1 MGELKKIVKNLASS
15 SIMNIVT
22 FFGTLG
28 AAIACFGGVG
38 ELLDSAVSN
47 TGKPSQYVAW
57 LVLGGGACMLFFG
70 VIRIF
75 MKRGQMSKLQEAIKS
90 MSEVVS
96 GSNAKVERIEEC
108 IQNISEKMENL
119 ACIPA
124 RKPEE
129 RCHEIIINKLDE
141 QSHFKYDTDAVTEE
155 LRDQL
160 TKNTKINRLKIIC
173 YGRSGYQDLIRYIA
187 RLNRDIRVELVMFN
201 AEDDEFI
208 SRPKDKE
215 YIDRHI
221 KELKGKKKE
230 VDVYVSSDPP
240 MLRAS
245 ALYEGDT
252 PVWTAVQSYQLRYR
266 QDSVVENGKK
276 ILEKRLDL
284 HRPDEDDGS
293 LIIICDK
300 KSSKTDFDGV
310 IRYFNGEFDRLMS
323 NSKEAFLNRQGDIEY
338 RERKV
343 LESKGSVAGDRSN

>member
-1 MGELKKIVKNLASS
+1 MGELKKIVKKLASS
-15 SIMNIVT
+15 SNMNIVV
-22 FFGTLG
+22 FLGTLG
-28 AAIACFGGVG
+28 GAIACFIGVG

-57 LVLGGGACMLFFG
+57 LVLAGGAGMLFFG

-75 MKRGQMSKLQEAIKS
+75 MKRGQMNKLQEAINS
-90 MSEVVS
+90 MSTVASES
-96 GSNAKVERIEEC
+96 SAKIERIEES
-108 IQNISEKMENL
+108 IQSISEKMENL

-124 RKPEE
+124 RKSEE

-155 LRDQL
+155 LKEHL
-160 TKNTKINRLKIIC
+160 AKNTKINRLKIIC

-230 VDVYVSSDPP
+230 VAVYVSSDPP

-266 QDSVVENGKK
+266 QDSVTENGKTTM
-276 ILEKRLDL
+276 EKRLDL

-323 NSKEAFLNRQGDIEY
+323 NSKEAILTKRGNIEY
-338 RERKV
+338 RERV
-343 LESKGSVAGDRSN
+343 ALESKGSVAGDRSN